1 MKTSDVADCL
11 RRRMRCGNSSSA
23 RFIGIL
29 YGKGMLHALL
39 TASAA
44 LTALQAAPPETAPE
58 AQANAAADAI
68 TELSQLPISEATPP
82 RCGVVFAII
91 DRAQKEGDE
100 NAKQW
105 PDLADG
111 SGREFFVRAMAK
123 LMDDRQFT
131 QEKISA
137 LTMREV
143 ELMTMKQASD
153 MMPACLLMKQSA
165 GL

>member
-1 MKTSDVADCL
+1 MEILGVTDCL
-11 RRRMRCGNSSSA
+11 RRRMRRGNSGSA

-29 YGKGMLHALL
+29 YGGGMHHAIL
-39 TASAA
+39 TAAAA
-44 LTALQAAPPETAPE
+44 LTALQSAPTEPAPQSG
-58 AQANAAADAI
+58 ASPVDNAI

-123 LMDDRQFT
+123 LMDDRKFT
-131 QEKISA
+131 QEQISA

-143 ELMTMKQASD
+143 ELMTMSQASE
-153 MMPACLLMKQSA
+153 MMPACLLMKRSA